1 MASNTEG
8 KHRAEFV
15 QSLAQG
21 NRSIEN
27 VTIKSGQNIQAG
39 EVLGRELTGSAT
51 ATADAQNTGDGVMG
65 TVTVTDQAQVGTYML
80 TFLEAATDAGAFM
93 VEDPGGINMGEGN
106 VAAAFS
112 AGGLSFTL
120 ADGATD
126 YVPGDQFSIV
136 VTETSVVYTA
146 LPNDGSEAARCIAL
160 EDYNASSAALLGA
173 VVMRDSEVN
182 GNELVWPASQSAA
195 NKTLAVDQLAALGI
209 IVR

>member
-39 EVLGRELTGSAT
+39 EVLARELTGSAT

-93 VEDPGGINMGEGN
+93 VEDPGGINIGEGN
-106 VAAAFS
+106 VAAAFA

-146 LPNDGSEAARCIAL
+146 LPNDGSEEARCIAL

>member
-39 EVLGRELTGSAT
+39 EVLARELTGSAT

-80 TFLEAATDAGAFM
+80 TFLEAATNAGAFM

-106 VAAAFS
+106 VAAAFA

-136 VTETSVVYTA
+136 VTETSVAYTA
-146 LPNDGSEAARCIAL
+146 LPNDGSEAARSIAL

-173 VVMRDSEVN
+173 VVIRDSEVN